1 MCGRTTPSSKVDFR
15 QARVRRE
22 LLDKQHLHLCPV
34 REIRINSSDDQVWLS
49 HSLLTEF
56 CILGLVQYRNV
67 RHRHV
72 RFEKRRVW

>member
-22 LLDKQHLHLCPV
+22 LLDKRRLHLCPV
-34 REIRINSSDDQVWLS
+34 REIIIIDSDDQVWLS
-49 HSLLTEF
+49 HSLLMEF
-56 CILGLVQYRNV
+56 CILGLVQCRNV
-67 RHRHV
+67 RHRHA